1 MTGREFVTR
10 LLHVSKYRNV
20 FDTNGYFR
28 TEIKK
33 IEAKSEVHTVDLVEC
48 MVTLSAELI
57 QKDIDMIDNIDHERL
72 WEDII

>member
-1 MTGREFVTR
+1 MF
-10 LLHVSKYRNV
+10 RN
-20 FDTNGYFR
+20 
-28 TEIKK
+28 TEMYLIQMVILEPKSKK

-57 QKDIDMIDNIDHERL
+57 QKDIDMIDNIDQERL